1 MNIPPGQN
9 AFTYKPTEVFSKA
22 DKREFSYTN
31 RGVAGGAK
39 RALQQKGIAV
49 YGLHTKPENAPTE
62 YRKK

>member
-9 AFTYKPTEVFSKA
+9 AFTYKPAEVFSKA
-22 DKREFSYTN
+22 DKREFSYIN

-49 YGLHTKPENAPTE
+49 HGLHIKPENAPLK